1 MTDDTNNDDLIG
13 WIIDLLDYKAG
24 FKGEL
29 LHSDKDSF
37 FLDKLC
43 TLIKS
48 NNDKLIKSNNDKD
61 VFYSVAKKL
70 GGGLVHDDDFDLD
83 DFDCPWSEELHSD
96 DRRYS

>member
-29 LHSDKDSF
+29 LRSDKDSF

-48 NNDKLIKSNNDKD
+48 NNDKIKRKTP
-61 VFYSVAKKL
+61 VITAKYEIVSIKKT
-70 GGGLVHDDDFDLD
+70 VNKIN
-83 DFDCPWSEELHSD
+83 ET
-96 DRRYS
+96 